1 MLSAKDIPKVF
12 WPEAVKWATHVMN
25 RSPTLSVKNITPE
38 EAWSGIKPSVKYFRV
53 FGCLAHVHVPD
64 NQRVKLDNKS
74 IKCIHLGVSDESK
87 AYKLY
92 DPAKKKIVV
101 SRDVVFEECKAWNWN
116 SGVDSSNNQT
126 ACDTDDDNDLA
137 ETLEV
142 NNDDDNSDSS
152 NNESGV
158 EIVPDT
164 SSSEED
170 NLLPPRI
177 RKTPQKF
184 RDCLTGS
191 QMDQAINAE
200 EALHNLAIF
209 VSSEDPKTFDEAQKL
224 DVWKKAMDQE
234 IGAIEKN
241 NTWELTDLPAGVNTI
256 GVKWIYKTKYNERG
270 EIEKHKARLV
280 AKGYSQ
286 QHGIDFDE
294 VFAPV
299 ARWDNIR
306 TILALA
312 AKEGW
317 KIFQLDVKSA
327 FLHGELNE
335 DIYVQQPLGYQKGN
349 GDKVYKLKKALYG
362 LRQAPRAWYSR
373 IETYFNDEQFI
384 KCSHEH
390 TLFVKY
396 GAQKKILIVSLYV
409 DDLICTGNDLKMIH
423 EFKESMQKNFAM
435 TDLGKMKYF
444 LGVEVTQSDNGI
456 FIHQAK
462 YAAEILKRFGMEN
475 CNKVCSP
482 IVPGCKLVRDE
493 NGKTVNATKYKQ
505 MVGCLMY
512 LLASRPDLAYFVCLV
527 SRYMDKPT
535 EMHFCAVKRILRYLK
550 GTMSYGIM
558 YKKNAKGQLNL
569 VGWSDSDYAGDMNDR
584 KSTSGYVF
592 MLGDG
597 AISWSSKKQPIVT
610 LSTTEAEYVAAS
622 ACACQ
627 CVWLKNILSH
637 LKVDQDSCTVIF
649 CDNSS
654 SIKLSKN
661 PVMHGRCK
669 HIDVRFHFLRNLAK
683 DGVVEL
689 RHCKSQD
696 QLADLMTKPLK
707 LDTFVKLRENLGMAA

>member
-1 MLSAKDIPKVF
+1 
-12 WPEAVKWATHVMN
+12 
-25 RSPTLSVKNITPE
+25 
-38 EAWSGIKPSVKYFRV
+38 
-53 FGCLAHVHVPD
+53 
-64 NQRVKLDNKS
+64 
-74 IKCIHLGVSDESK
+74 
-87 AYKLY
+87 
-92 DPAKKKIVV
+92 
-101 SRDVVFEECKAWNWN
+101 
-116 SGVDSSNNQT
+116 
-126 ACDTDDDNDLA
+126 
-137 ETLEV
+137 
-142 NNDDDNSDSS
+142 
-152 NNESGV
+152 
-158 EIVPDT
+158 
-164 SSSEED
+164 
-170 NLLPPRI
+170 
-177 RKTPQKF
+177 
-184 RDCLTGS
+184 
-191 QMDQAINAE
+191 
-200 EALHNLAIF
+200 
-209 VSSEDPKTFDEAQKL
+209 
-224 DVWKKAMDQE
+224 
-234 IGAIEKN
+234 
-241 NTWELTDLPAGVNTI
+241 
-256 GVKWIYKTKYNERG
+256 
-270 EIEKHKARLV
+270 
-280 AKGYSQ
+280 
-286 QHGIDFDE
+286 
-294 VFAPV
+294 
-299 ARWDNIR
+299 
-306 TILALA
+306 
-312 AKEGW
+312 
-317 KIFQLDVKSA
+317 
-327 FLHGELNE
+327 
-335 DIYVQQPLGYQKGN
+335 
-349 GDKVYKLKKALYG
+349 
-362 LRQAPRAWYSR
+362 
-373 IETYFNDEQFI
+373 
-384 KCSHEH
+384 
-390 TLFVKY
+390 VKY

-505 MVGCLMY
+505 MVGCLMH

-569 VGWSDSDYAGDMNDR
+569 VGWSDSDYAGDLNDR